1 MQSCGVVEEEDTS
14 NMCGQWGSDSD
25 FICKAGK
32 GFTPSHGI
40 SVFVPYQI
48 QFYYP
53 SSTEQDAFLL
63 NQLHFSNK
71 ISLQDLCSNAAM
83 SPSIP
88 TGLHVMHKLTG
99 RQEWH
104 DKGQ

>member
-1 MQSCGVVEEEDTS
+1 MKCAEEEDTS
-14 NMCGQWGSDSD
+14 HVCGQWGSGSD
-25 FICKAGK
+25 FKSKAGK
-32 GFTPSHGI
+32 GFTPSHII
-40 SVFVPYQI
+40 SVFVPYHI

-53 SSTEQDAFLL
+53 PGTEQDAVLL

-71 ISLQDLCSNAAM
+71 ISLQDLYSNAAM

-88 TGLHVMHKLTG
+88 TGLHEMQKLTG
-99 RQEWH
+99 RQERH